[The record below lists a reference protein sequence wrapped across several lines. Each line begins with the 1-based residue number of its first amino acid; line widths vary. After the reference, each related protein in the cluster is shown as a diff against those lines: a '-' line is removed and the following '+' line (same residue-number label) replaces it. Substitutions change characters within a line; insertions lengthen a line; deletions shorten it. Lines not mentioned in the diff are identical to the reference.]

1 MKRDWLNFS
10 EGEKALMRAPDVV
23 KSVNAW
29 TETTMQGKDLV
40 VNQGGQGE
48 VVKQVRERFPHIRIP
63 VLA

>member
-1 MKRDWLNFS
+1 
-10 EGEKALMRAPDVV
+10 MRAPDVV

-48 VVKQVRERFPHIRIP
+48 VVKQVSERFPHIRIP